1 MTCDEFSRE
10 FDILY
15 NNITSNQAPALNSY
29 EKSVFLTNA
38 QESFILSCYN
48 GNGRTGF
55 EGTEAF
61 TSYLSHLTVTK
72 KFSATDVITTET
84 PITKD
89 YQSLMVNLDN
99 DAWFIVYE
107 SATVIPN
114 GKGTCYPNGKE
125 VSVLP
130 ITYDT
135 LDRAKKDPFRK
146 PNERKILRVSRDGT
160 TSTSLRSIE
169 LLCNNG
175 DTFESYL
182 VKYVK
187 KPTPIVLANLETE
200 YSGLG
205 LTVDTVNVKTECK
218 LPASTHR
225 AILFE
230 AVQLA
235 KAAYMASSGNV
246 QTQDNNS

>member
-38 QESFILSCYN
+38 QESFVLSCYN

-61 TSYLSHLTVTK
+61 TSYLSHLTVTSK
-72 KFSATDVITTET
+72 YNSTDVVAVDV
-84 PITKD
+84 PITND
-89 YQSLMVNLDN
+89 YQSFGINFNN
-99 DAWFIVYE
+99 DVWFIVYE

-114 GKGTCYPNGKE
+114 GKDTCYPNGKE

-146 PNERKILRVSRDGT
+146 PNERKILRVSRNGIT
-160 TSTSLRSIE
+160 GTSLRGVE
-169 LLCNNG
+169 LLCSKG
-175 DTFESYL
+175 DTFKSYL

-187 KPTPIVLANLETE
+187 KPNPIVLTNLSTD
-200 YSGLG
+200 YPGIG
-205 LTVDTVNVKTECK
+205 LTVESISIKTECT
-218 LPASTHR
+218 LPESTHR
-225 AILFE
+225 AILLE

-246 QTQDNNS
+246 QTQNENS

>member
-15 NNITSNQAPALNSY
+15 NNITSNQAPSLNSY

-48 GNGRTGF
+48 GNGHTGF

-61 TSYLSHLTVTK
+61 TSYLSHLTVTN
-72 KFSATDVITTET
+72 KFNSTDVVTIEV
-84 PITKD
+84 PITND
-89 YQSLMVNLDN
+89 YQSFGINFNN
-99 DAWFIVYE
+99 DVWFIVYE

-114 GKGTCYPNGKE
+114 GKDTCYPNGKE

-146 PNERKILRVSRDGT
+146 PNERKVLRVSRDST
-160 TSTSLRSIE
+160 TGTSLRGVE
-169 LLCNNG
+169 LLCSKG
-175 DTFESYL
+175 DTFKSYL

-187 KPTPIVLANLETE
+187 KPNPIVLTNLDTE
-200 YSGLG
+200 YSGMR
-205 LTVDTVNVKTECK
+205 LTVESVNVKTECS
-218 LPASTHR
+218 LPESTHR
-225 AILFE
+225 AILLE

-235 KAAYMASSGNV
+235 KLAFTATNNV
-246 QTQDNNS
+246 QTQNENS